1 MKRPF
6 SSIVTAACLMLLAAS
21 ANGAPVGEASSHH
34 LDIGG
39 MDRSVRPGDD
49 FFLYA
54 NGGWI
59 ARTEIPAD
67 RSSYGRSAMLVEKTQ
82 DQLGQIMRD
91 LAASPQKP
99 GSNAR
104 KIADFYKS
112 YMDEDKI
119 EALGVAPLAPIL
131 AEIAAIKDR
140 KDLARVLGQ
149 TLRADVDVLNNTNL
163 FTPNLFGLWVEQDL
177 DNPGRNIAFLLQ
189 GGLLMPAK
197 DYYLSESPRMA
208 DIREKYLAHVTRM
221 LTLADIPDAPAKAR
235 AVLSVEKQIAAVH
248 WATEDMSDPEKGNVR
263 WARADFDKKAPGLDW
278 TTYFKAAGLEGQK
291 ELIAWGDSAIAGEAA
306 LVSALP
312 LEDWQAYLT
321 FHTIATNAS
330 VLPKAFGLESFAFRG
345 TTLSGT
351 PKQRD
356 RWKRAVDA
364 TNDALGEAVG
374 QIYVAKHFPPES
386 KAAIKKMVANLIAVF
401 DARIDKLD
409 WMSPQTKAEARAK
422 LKTLRVGV
430 GYPDKW
436 TDYSALDVL
445 AGDAFGNRARAEQF
459 ELRRALAKL
468 GKPVDRDVW
477 VMNPQLVN
485 AVNLPTINAL
495 NFPAAYL
502 QPPTFDARAPSA
514 SNYAAVGATIGHEI
528 SHSFDNGG
536 ALFDSAG
543 KMRNWWTP
551 EDLAHF
557 TQSGAQLVAQYD
569 GYKPF
574 ADLSVNGKQTLGEN
588 IADVAGLL
596 TAYQAYLLSL
606 KGKPEPVVDGFTGP
620 QQFFLSYAQ
629 SWRNKVREPAAR
641 QRLLTDGHAPAHY
654 RALTVRN
661 LDGWYDAFGIT
672 SEQAL
677 YLPPEKRVRVW

>member
-1 MKRPF
+1 MKHPF
-6 SSIVTAACLMLLAAS
+6 SSIVTAACFMLLAAS

-39 MDRSVRPGDD
+39 MDRSVQPGDD

-59 ARTEIPAD
+59 ARAEIPAD

-99 GSNAR
+99 GSNGR
-104 KIADFYKS
+104 KIADFYTS

-356 RWKRAVDA
+356 RWKRGVDA

-436 TDYSALDVL
+436 TDYSALDVV

-502 QPPTFDARAPSA
+502 QPPTFDAKAPSA